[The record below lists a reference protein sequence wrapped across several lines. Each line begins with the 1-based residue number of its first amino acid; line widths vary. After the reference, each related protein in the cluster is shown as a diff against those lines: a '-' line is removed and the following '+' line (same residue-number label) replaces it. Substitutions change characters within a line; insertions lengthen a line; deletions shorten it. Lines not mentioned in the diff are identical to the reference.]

1 MDKKLLDILFTEVKK
16 IEVVDEE
23 SKRFIAVTTQNDE
36 SLTFY
41 VKSQTEH
48 KKWVDFCRLLAIIPT
63 YFIPDPSRYSL
74 LQMEFYNKELSI
86 QRHNAGIAL

>member
-1 MDKKLLDILFTEVKK
+1 MDILFTEVKK

-23 SKRFIAVTTQNDE
+23 STRFIVVTTQNST
-36 SLTFY
+36 SLTFC

-48 KKWVDFCRLLAIIPT
+48 NKWVDFCRLLAIIPT

-74 LQMEFYNKELSI
+74 IQMESYNKKISI
-86 QRHNAGIAL
+86 QKHNAGT